1 MSSDKDP
8 NVKELSNTGS
18 ISKSMSDFL
27 TKLFGQVQRDDD
39 DRAIWKEK
47 CVIAINQRL
56 GVKQYSDYPYPGAPD
71 IPLPETDKLIK
82 KQVPYLV
89 MSAWAPKDLCLV
101 KIASGYQDRPEWL
114 DKAKKCQKAMNQL
127 LRSRKLDWFKKLW
140 LAADYA
146 KTFGHSI
153 FRIREEFRSS
163 MCKKVIDLDE
173 YDPEVVSSI
182 KKAKKTELRQ
192 FIADRYQLNIDD
204 EDDLKAMDKAIEQLK
219 KGDKIV
225 ELMYED
231 VESFP
236 QVDVPLPD
244 KVIVPPYTKDINK
257 AQRITFEYFLSRADL
272 EMMMDTKIFRQ
283 KDLSTITKGTNTENN
298 FIETQKQQNEGVN
311 DSSGD
316 KELYRIH
323 ECVTLFREKDSDKLS
338 QWVFVWL
345 ADLTSPDDA
354 LLKDVEFPLDF
365 NGEWNYEKFDNEL
378 RDERYHSARGIPEEI
393 RAYQEVME
401 RSINNML
408 IRDEMVNTPMWE
420 VANTSELLDAHVRF
434 MPGAKLPVKAVGQ
447 EVAQIGNQSLPDMAS
462 QSILTLIK
470 GFTEEYQSSDDYLFN
485 NATNAGGEK
494 SLGALNAGMRRN
506 TGPQTIEVLHWNVTL
521 GKVYQKMFEIMKD
534 RLGESIFID
543 DMEVTRED
551 FNFPAEVTSNGD
563 LEVADMQ
570 MATQKAQVRLNVLL
584 NPALQDIVNS
594 EDRYNALK
602 DWLEKDGVKDP
613 DMFCTDPKQIASEQ
627 INQMQGQLK
636 QMAAQMQQMQDEA
649 KKKSV
654 GENINFKDLPP
665 EGQVQMAAQ
674 AGIQLNHAG
683 LVAQQQI
690 NNQPKPSNNGAS
702 SGTKPR
708 AAVK

>member
-1 MSSDKDP
+1 MNDKDP
-8 NVKELSNTGS
+8 NVKELSNTGEL
-18 ISKSMSDFL
+18 SKDLCDFL
-27 TKLFGQVQRDDD
+27 SKLFGQVQQDDD

-47 CVIAINQRL
+47 CLIAINQRL

-101 KIASGYQDRPEWL
+101 KIAAGYQDRPEWVE
-114 DKAKKCQKAMNQL
+114 KAKKCQKAMNQL

-140 LAADYA
+140 MAADYA
-146 KTFGHSI
+146 KTYGHAI

-173 YDPEVVSSI
+173 YDPETISAI
-182 KKAKKTELRQ
+182 KKATKKELRT
-192 FIADRYQLNIDD
+192 FIADRYQLNIED
-204 EDDLKAMDKAIEQLK
+204 EDDLKAINEAIDQLK
-219 KGDKIV
+219 NGDRIV
-225 ELMYED
+225 ELIYED

-236 QVDVPLPD
+236 QVDIPLPN
-244 KVIVPPYTKDINK
+244 KVIVPAYTTDINTS
-257 AQRITFEYFLSRADL
+257 QRVTFEYYLSRADM
-272 EMMMDTKIFRQ
+272 EMMMDQKIFRH
-283 KDLSTITKGTNTENN
+283 KDLDGVPKGSSNN
-298 FIETQKQQNEGVN
+298 ATSDFLETQKEQNEGVT
-311 DSSGD
+311 DSSGN
-316 KELYRIH
+316 KELYRIK
-323 ECVTLFREKDSDKLS
+323 ECVTFYREKKSDKLS

-345 ADLTSPDDA
+345 ADVTAPEDA
-354 LLKDVEFPLDF
+354 LLKDTEFPLDF

-447 EVAQIGNQSLPDMAS
+447 EVAQIGSQSLPDMAS
-462 QSILTLIK
+462 QTILTLIK

-494 SLGALNAGMRRN
+494 TLGALQTGMRRN
-506 TGPQTIEVLHWNVTL
+506 AGPQTIEVLHWNVVL
-521 GKVYQKMFEIMKD
+521 GRVYQKMFEIMKE

-613 DMFCTDPKQIASEQ
+613 DMFCTDPKEIAQQQIG
-627 INQMQGQLK
+627 QMQQQLK
-636 QMAAQMQQMQDEA
+636 QMAGQMQKMQDDA
-649 KKKSV
+649 KKKQV
-654 GENINFKDLPP
+654 GESINFKDLPS

-674 AGIQLNHAG
+674 AGIQLNPQK
-683 LVAQQQI
+683 L
-690 NNQPKPSNNGAS
+690 
-702 SGTKPR
+702 
-708 AAVK
+708 AVKEAMAMQPQGANSASE